1 MRLLLPLL
9 FGFTD
14 CAETTMPT
22 SEPAAVSALCGE
34 VLTLPAST
42 FATSALMVGTVEAE
56 PGVYDT
62 YAAPIAWEQVGLDVY
77 VECPADKQIDASIHS
92 IVVYYAPTL

>member
-1 MRLLLPLL
+1 MRL
-9 FGFTD
+9 F
-14 CAETTMPT
+14 E
-22 SEPAAVSALCGE
+22 AADSGHCEIEQG
-34 VLTLPAST
+34 LTLPVAR
-42 FATSALMVGTVEAE
+42 GGRGEGRGPVEAE